1 MRSESAGRAAPDRPF
16 LEAIVRALRLVAAT
30 LLFAAAFNVAP
41 VRATAFSTDWS
52 DLWWITTESGWGIQF
67 VQRGSIIFATI
78 FVYGQG
84 GTPVWYVA
92 TMNSADAKSWTG
104 DLYTTTGSYFGMP
117 FTSFTPRKVGTMT
130 WTPSST
136 TTGALNYTVDGV
148 AVAKNVVRQF
158 ITLDNYAGTYN
169 GGIHQTVTNC
179 TDATKNGTLEDFAT
193 VAVTQNGA
201 TLAFTLST
209 QLGIMCSYTGNLS
222 QDGRF
227 GTSSGA
233 ASCNGGGAKPLTLS
247 AMVVGLNSLVLHYH
261 APDPGNG
268 CVTDGYLAGARHQ

>member
-1 MRSESAGRAAPDRPF
+1 M
-16 LEAIVRALRLVAAT
+16 RALRVVAAT
-30 LLFAAAFNVAP
+30 LLLAAAFNVAP

-78 FVYGQG
+78 FIYGPS
-84 GTPVWYVA
+84 TAPVWYVA
-92 TMNSADAKSWTG
+92 TMNSADSKSWTG
-104 DLYTTTGSYFGMP
+104 DLYATTGPYFGVQFNP
-117 FTSFTPRKVGTMT
+117 ATVVPRKVGTMT

-148 AVAKNVVRQF
+148 AVAKSVVRQF
-158 ITLDNYAGTYN
+158 ITVDNYAGTYN
-169 GGIHQTVTNC
+169 GGLHQTISGC
-179 TDATKNGTLEDFAT
+179 ADATKNGTFEDFAT

-201 TLAFTLST
+201 TLAFTLSS
-209 QLGIMCSYTGNLS
+209 QMGIACSYTGALS

-233 ASCNGGGAKPLTLS
+233 ASCNGGVAKPLTLS